1 MCMSMFQYFRA
12 NFVKFTSAFYEFFNH
27 VNKTSFEITYLVS
40 ETEFLIL
47 FNNPKV
53 GFSSVN
59 VVKYKT
65 AKRIIIFGLIF
76 DFLVGSFLI
85 LNRNNTITVSCAC
98 VFEINNLI

>member
-12 NFVKFTSAFYEFFNH
+12 NFVKFTSAFYEFLNH
-27 VNKTSFEITYLVS
+27 VNKTDFEITYLLS

-59 VVKYKT
+59 VAKYKT
-65 AKRIIIFGLIF
+65 AKMIIIFGPIF
-76 DFLVGSFLI
+76 NNFLVIGSF
-85 LNRNNTITVSCAC
+85 
-98 VFEINNLI
+98 